1 MAARDVTATKS
12 LAYPV
17 PARRRRVGVGTGI
30 DVGRLARRG
39 AAPGLIVLMA
49 LGAFALWTVVPV
61 GVLWLASQTTATST
75 HLSAAP
81 ILVAAIGIPAGM
93 ALGAK
98 ALGRLDLLY
107 VRTTG
112 RKVSSAYV
120 PSWRRSVSDAG
131 SPPPP
136 GVLDKIMVAS
146 FLAASLA
153 FAGWFL
159 LFAGSS
165 LLP

>member
-1 MAARDVTATKS
+1 MAARDVTAATG

-17 PARRRRVGVGTGI
+17 PARRRRARVATGI
-30 DVGRLARRG
+30 DVGQVARR
-39 AAPGLIVLMA
+39 AAPGGLIVVMA
-49 LGAFALWTVVPV
+49 LGAFALWTAVPV
-61 GVLWLASQTTATST
+61 GVLWLASQVTETSS

-81 ILVAAIGIPAGM
+81 ILVAAVGIPGGM
-93 ALGAK
+93 ALGAR

-107 VRTTG
+107 VRMTG
-112 RKVSSAYV
+112 RRVSSAYV
-120 PSWRRSVSDAG
+120 PSWRRSLSDAG
-131 SPPPP
+131 APPAP

-146 FLAASLA
+146 FLAAAIA